1 MRKKKLSALFL
12 TAVLSLEAVFCVNA
26 ELLSD
31 GDGSGYVEEMAVPE
45 ETLPVVG
52 TDGDLTESAPLDIE
66 EEESYGGQ
74 EDTLSPAGEEPAEDD
89 SALTAEELTDE
100 NIIEEEMVP
109 EADLFESAAEEDI
122 IISDSASEE
131 LAEGELILEETDA
144 DAYRANIDE
153 INRAYFS
160 PGYSEEGSADAVA
173 DYESMLQMFPELT
186 AQSTDE
192 PALVGYNYFT
202 ELKYN
207 ELRDYLL
214 DYGYHSTGTGYDYYA
229 ISTLIN
235 RTTAEGTKISY
246 FFLIEYSPVD
256 NIFRFGFYA
265 QHYGEGN
272 LYNLLDLKV
281 PYGFKPAPS
290 LRWSEKIYDEYITFA
305 DASILDP
312 SQYDGT
318 GTIPFIV
325 SKAEYNTDEEVNDRA
340 NLWLSR
346 SFEKWE
352 ELLSTEVGMS
362 MGDLGFGKPDTEP
375 TISLSQTAVT
385 ILPNTKKAITVSG
398 LQSEDKVVSWT
409 SADPAIATVSTS
421 GTITAVAGGET
432 TVTVTLA
439 SGLTADVTVTVP
451 TIELSTSNISL
462 LVGQASTVTVSGLQS
477 GDSVDSWKSADTTIA
492 TVGSDGTIT
501 AKKTGKTTVT
511 VTLKS
516 GLTANVYVTVWGL
529 SATSVTL
536 LMGQSKRITISGL
549 PSGDSV
555 VSWESSDTEVATVSS
570 IGRITGV
577 KEGVTTVTVTLKS
590 GASADVE
597 VIVERKLF
605 NDVTNPSL
613 FYYEPV
619 YWAVDEGITTG
630 YDDNTFRPNN
640 NCNRAAVVTF
650 LWRLAGRPMPSKQ
663 ASFKDM
669 TGNADFDTAISWASE
684 NGITTGYEGN
694 LFKPWATCNRAA
706 IVTFLWRYA
715 GKPTPSSMASFKD
728 MTGNLDFDKAISWAA
743 EKGITTGYDD
753 NTFRPWN
760 QCLRLAIVS
769 FLYRYAHL

>member
-1 MRKKKLSALFL
+1 M
-12 TAVLSLEAVFCVNA
+12 
-26 ELLSD
+26 
-31 GDGSGYVEEMAVPE
+31 
-45 ETLPVVG
+45 
-52 TDGDLTESAPLDIE
+52 
-66 EEESYGGQ
+66 
-74 EDTLSPAGEEPAEDD
+74 
-89 SALTAEELTDE
+89 
-100 NIIEEEMVP
+100 
-109 EADLFESAAEEDI
+109 
-122 IISDSASEE
+122 
-131 LAEGELILEETDA
+131 
-144 DAYRANIDE
+144 
-153 INRAYFS
+153 
-160 PGYSEEGSADAVA
+160 
-173 DYESMLQMFPELT
+173 T
-186 AQSTDE
+186 AQSSDD

-214 DYGYHSTGTGYDYYA
+214 DYGYHDSSGDTYFISVSRNSTASNG
-229 ISTLIN
+229 ST
-235 RTTAEGTKISY
+235 TTL
-246 FFLIEYSPVD
+246 FFLIQYNAVAD
-256 NIFRFGFYA
+256 NFDFGGMMTSNGPGKMSITI
-265 QHYGEGN
+265 Q
-272 LYNLLDLKV
+272 LKV
-281 PYGFKPAPS
+281 SYGFMPAPS
-290 LRWSEKIYDEYITFA
+290 LIYGVKYY
-305 DASILDP
+305 DAYTTLA
-312 SQYDGT
+312 T
-318 GTIPFIV
+318 GTIPDP
-325 SKAEYNTDEEVNDRA
+325 SKYDGSGSIPFTIALSKYETGDEANRNANSILSNSFTIWGGLLAE
-340 NLWLSR
+340 
-346 SFEKWE
+346 K
-352 ELLSTEVGMS
+352 VGMS
-362 MGDLGFGKPDTEP
+362 MGDLGFGKTDTEP
-375 TISLSQTAVT
+375 TISLSQTAT
-385 ILPNTKKAITVSG
+385 IVLPDTKKTITVSG
-398 LQSEDKVVSWT
+398 LQSGDKVVSWT
-409 SADPAIATVSTS
+409 SADPAIASVDFG
-421 GTITAVAGGET
+421 GTITANSGGKT

-477 GDSVDSWKSADTTIA
+477 GDIVDSWKSADTTIA

-555 VSWESSDTEVATVSS
+555 VSWESSDTKVATVSS

-590 GASADVE
+590 GATADVE

-769 FLYRYAHL
+769 FLYRYANL